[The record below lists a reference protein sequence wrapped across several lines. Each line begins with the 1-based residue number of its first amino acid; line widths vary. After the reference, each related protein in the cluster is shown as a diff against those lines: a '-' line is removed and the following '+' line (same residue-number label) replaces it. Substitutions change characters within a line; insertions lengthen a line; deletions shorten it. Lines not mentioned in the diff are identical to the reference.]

1 MIKYHFSFFILI
13 IFSSLASFSF
23 AKEVNDLDK
32 KKGATACT
40 NIELKIQRLECFD
53 TVFSTPIYG
62 RRSNTDKSKSW
73 IRATTSEL
81 KRLSGSQPLLSVAE
95 NNADVW
101 ITIPA
106 TNPKKLDAPLLILS
120 CISGISRIELALS
133 EPIDDGRV
141 KVSLGTTETNFWRND
156 DSGLLLSS
164 GRGVVAI
171 HHIKRMLLTNELVI
185 HSNSPAIDGL
195 HFETDSLVDVIQSVR
210 ERCNW

>member
-1 MIKYHFSFFILI
+1 MIKYCLSVLILI
-13 IFSSLASFSF
+13 FFLSTASFSI
-23 AKEVNDLDK
+23 AQEINNTGKIKE
-32 KKGATACT
+32 ATICT
-40 NIELKIQRLECFD
+40 SIKLKIQRLECFD

-62 RRSNTDKSKSW
+62 KRSNTDKPKSW

-81 KRLSGSQPLLSVAE
+81 KRVSGSQPLLSIAE

-106 TNPKKLDAPLLILS
+106 INTKELDAPLLILS

-133 EPIDDGRV
+133 EPINDGRV
-141 KVSLGTTETNFWRND
+141 KISLGTTEADFWRND

-171 HHIKRMLLTNELVI
+171 HHIKKMLLTNELVI
-185 HSNSPAIDGL
+185 RSNSPAIDGL
-195 HFETDSLVDVIQSVR
+195 QFETDSLIDVIQSVR